1 MPVNIHPQDLP
12 VLLLHNVDPAWTA
25 DERSASIDATEQLAS
40 ALKNVG
46 HPVTPLA
53 VLDTDIAAVL
63 SPYDPDDAVVFNW
76 CEEIP
81 GIPHSEARVAEIIE
95 SLNFVYT
102 GSDREALSLC
112 EDKLRVKHLLREAG
126 IPTPDYRFFESPEP
140 NAWRHFPAI
149 IKPSHEHCSIGITSE
164 SVVMT
169 EEELLRRVEYVID
182 TYHQPALV
190 EDFIDGR
197 EFRVS
202 IWGNTQLLILPPA
215 EMDFSAFDD
224 VRERLCTYDAKF
236 VPESAHYRKIETL
249 LPASLTDA
257 ERRRL
262 ERVSRLAYRTLGC
275 RDYARIDIRLRN
287 GIFFVLDVN
296 PNADISAD
304 ASMAYAAEKAGY
316 SYGAMGSYIARLAAR
331 RHTVF
336 APRRRRRRA
345 EAFSAMTAAE

>member
-1 MPVNIHPQDLP
+1 VPVNIHPQDLP

-25 DERSASIDATEQLAS
+25 DERRASVDATEELAS
-40 ALKNVG
+40 ALKNEG
-46 HPVTPLA
+46 HPVRALA
-53 VLDTDIAAVL
+53 VVDPDIVSVL
-63 SPYDPDDAVVFNW
+63 SPHDPDDAIVFNW

-102 GSDREALSLC
+102 GSDPEVLSLC

-126 IPTPDYRFFESPEP
+126 IPTPDYRFFKSPEP
-140 NAWRHFPAI
+140 NVWRHFPAI
-149 IKPSHEHCSIGITSE
+149 IKPSHEHCSIGITPD

-169 EEELLRRVEYVID
+169 EEELLRRVEYVIE
-182 TYHQPALV
+182 TYHHPALV

-236 VPESAHYRKIETL
+236 VPESAHYRKIRTL
-249 LPASLTDA
+249 LPAPLTDS
-257 ERRRL
+257 ERRRI
-262 ERVSRLAYRTLGC
+262 ERVSQLAYRTIGC

-296 PNADISAD
+296 ANADISAD
-304 ASMAYAAEKAGY
+304 ASMAFAAESAGY

-331 RHTVF
+331 RHAVF

>member
-1 MPVNIHPQDLP
+1 VPVNIHPQDLP
-12 VLLLHNVDPAWTA
+12 VLLLHNVDPAWAA
-25 DERSASIDATEQLAS
+25 DEKSAAVDATEQLAT

-63 SPYDPDDAVVFNW
+63 SPYDPDDAIVFNW

-95 SLNFVYT
+95 NLNFVYT
-102 GSDREALSLC
+102 GSDPEVLTLC

-169 EEELLRRVEYVID
+169 EEELLRRVEYVIE
-182 TYHQPALV
+182 TYDQPALV

-202 IWGNTQLLILPPA
+202 IWGNAQLLILPPA

-249 LPASLTDA
+249 LPASLTDT

-262 ERVSRLAYRTLGC
+262 ERVSRQAYRALGC

-304 ASMAYAAEKAGY
+304 ASMAFIAENAGY
-316 SYGAMGSYIARLAAR
+316 SYGAMGSYITRLAAR

>member
-1 MPVNIHPQDLP
+1 
-12 VLLLHNVDPAWTA
+12 
-25 DERSASIDATEQLAS
+25 
-40 ALKNVG
+40 
-46 HPVTPLA
+46 
-53 VLDTDIAAVL
+53 
-63 SPYDPDDAVVFNW
+63 
-76 CEEIP
+76 
-81 GIPHSEARVAEIIE
+81 
-95 SLNFVYT
+95 
-102 GSDREALSLC
+102 
-112 EDKLRVKHLLREAG
+112 
-126 IPTPDYRFFESPEP
+126 
-140 NAWRHFPAI
+140 
-149 IKPSHEHCSIGITSE
+149 
-164 SVVMT
+164 MT
-169 EEELLRRVEYVID
+169 EEELLRRVEYVVE
-182 TYHQPALV
+182 TYDQPALV

-249 LPASLTDA
+249 LPASLTEA

-262 ERVSRLAYRTLGC
+262 ERVSRLAYRALGC

-296 PNADISAD
+296 PNADISTD
-304 ASMAYAAEKAGY
+304 ASMAFAAENAGY

-331 RHTVF
+331 RHSIF

-345 EAFSAMTAAE
+345 EALSAVTAAE